1 MKNHDDRP
9 EDQPDDSHRDN
20 AFDLDRF
27 IEGLGY
33 GGADLD
39 DFAAT
44 EDDKGLPE
52 HFKPTRAFRT
62 ILGQLVYARE
72 IRAPLALITGT
83 HGAGKTTALRH
94 YAHREGAWMWECLP
108 NYHEKH
114 LLRDLAERIGIY
126 GGVSWA
132 EQSSLVAQQ
141 LTASPRVFIL
151 DEAQRMSYAGFDL
164 LKYLA
169 DASGST
175 FVLSASPSL
184 IKRIDRWPDISS
196 RCPVRLTVSTVEVEE
211 FVELYQNDGFTKDSL
226 LELHRLSGGVMR
238 VLKAILR
245 EIDVQLGIHSERT
258 KRTVSRQELSPKH
271 IRKFAKRVTG

>member
-1 MKNHDDRP
+1 MKNNDDRP
-9 EDQPDDSHRDN
+9 EDQPEDDRRND

-27 IEGLGY
+27 LEELGQQ
-33 GGADLD
+33 GVNLADFD
-39 DFAAT
+39 AT

-52 HFKPTRAFRT
+52 HFKPTLAFRT
-62 ILGQLVYARE
+62 ILGQLNYARE
-72 IRAPLALITGT
+72 IRAPLALVTGT
-83 HGAGKTTALRH
+83 HGAGKTTTLRH
-94 YAHREGAWMWECLP
+94 YANREGVWMWECLP

-114 LLRDLAERIGIY
+114 LLRDLAERLGIY

-141 LTASPRVFIL
+141 LAASPRTFVL

-184 IKRIDRWPDISS
+184 VKRIDRWPDISS
-196 RCPVRLTVSTVEVEE
+196 RCPVRVIVSTIEVEE
-211 FVELYQNDGFTKDSL
+211 FVELYQNEGFSKISL

-245 EIDVQLGIHSERT
+245 EIDTQLSIHSERT
-258 KRTVSRQELSPKH
+258 KRTVSRKELSPKH
-271 IRKFAKRVTG
+271 VRTFAQRVTG